1 MGQANLTGRGDGV
14 RVTINVAD
22 LAGAAGGTGGT
33 GGTVQFPP
41 RGAAV
46 TTSFASVSF
55 PPGVVAMSVPADGL
69 LTLHVVAAADGL
81 PSNQSVQYLA
91 YAGSGAVLL
100 RSVVEIG
107 TEGGAVTFSMPV
119 RISLEGQA
127 GGRAFYID
135 GGAGGQIRPIDDACA
150 ADNTER
156 VHRHLGGAG
165 ECWIDSDGGDMVIYT
180 YHLTRFG
187 TVASERGTPP
197 PARHTC
203 SLDLGSQRLE
213 IGDARPG
220 ERSEPAEQVLIN
232 SGSAPF
238 ERVEIEASPWRT
250 GGGSGAGNG
259 SPQGAPS
266 APLPAAATEV
276 SESGSGAGYA
286 AVVEGAAVGRG
297 LGGGD
302 VAPLWFR
309 LNLAAYD
316 VEHGGTISQSVAYN
330 ALCVLP

>member
-1 MGQANLTGRGDGV
+1 MGQANLTGMGDGV

-22 LAGAAGGTGGT
+22 LAGAGTA

-69 LTLHVVAAADGL
+69 LALHVVAAADGL

-213 IGDARPG
+213 IGGARPG
-220 ERSEPAEQVLIN
+220 ERSEPAGQVLIN

-238 ERVEIEASPWRT
+238 ARVEIEASPWRT
-250 GGGSGAGNG
+250 GGGSGGGG

-276 SESGSGAGYA
+276 SESGSGTGYA
-286 AVVEGAAVGRG
+286 AVAEGSAVGRG

-309 LNLAAYD
+309 LNLAEYD
-316 VEHGGTISQSVAYN
+316 VEQGGTISQSVAYN